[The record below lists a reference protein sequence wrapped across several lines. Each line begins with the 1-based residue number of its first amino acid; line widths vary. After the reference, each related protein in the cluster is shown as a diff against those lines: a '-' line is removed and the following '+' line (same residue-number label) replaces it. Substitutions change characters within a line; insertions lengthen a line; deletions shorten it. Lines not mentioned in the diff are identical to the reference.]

1 VRMKE
6 LLKRFKILYEHL
18 DAEGLLH
25 PTEPEFWAYLRLPF
39 PDKPVP
45 AAEVFFEVVGR
56 EKDIL
61 AIAKDG
67 AGEFRLPAVGRDA
80 APEDGRF
87 YFDLC
92 VFSVADGRFPALVV
106 LEDQTPAMETQRKV
120 TQRNNEITLLKQDL
134 EKQNREL
141 QAANEKLDLMGR
153 TLAEK
158 NSDLNRLLEII
169 RTQNHDLE
177 SKVRLRTRELQD
189 SRLAVI
195 TKLAR
200 AAEYRD
206 VDTGD
211 HIYRIGRSCVLLG
224 KRAGLSAEDREML
237 FHASLLHDVGKI
249 GIPDAILLKPG
260 SLTREE
266 RAVMENHTVMGARLL
281 DQDDFILFR
290 LARQIALHHHEKWN
304 GRGYPEGLR
313 GENIPIMSRICAIAD
328 VFDALMSRRP
338 YKEAWSLDRSAETIK
353 KGSGTAFDP
362 SLVEA
367 FFDVLDDIVRLRLEP
382 DGVEMLVPEF
392 A

>member
-1 VRMKE
+1 MKE

-237 FHASLLHDVGKI
+237 FHASLLHDVVKI

-290 LARQIALHHHEKWN
+290 LARQIALYHHEKWN

-353 KGSGTAFDP
+353 KGSGTVFDP